1 MAVMEARLP
10 FFEAQRSEVHIERLF
25 MRYTDDDIEAELRSR
40 THADAYWL
48 QQSAVALFLAQHLA
62 TPLAWPTLLP
72 ISLIWAPICVV
83 QLLSRHSLSKLSD
96 PALGYRLGSDRM
108 VALLVCGC
116 VAQWLEVWTG
126 SLEPVPR
133 SLAIFY
139 YSHFFL
145 IFIMFHLTHTA
156 FRLRV
161 VGHAAGI
168 LAFSTLGWGGPLSGS
183 RSFSERG
190 QPFDSTFILLFNTA
204 GALIGNFAELIVRR
218 AFMATFLEKKRAAS
232 LLAKLEQVTAGKE
245 AGGGALR
252 PPPLGMR
259 KRRRL

>member
-10 FFEAQRSEVHIERLF
+10 FFEAQRSEVHIERLT

-48 QQSAVALFLAQHLA
+48 QQSALALFLAQHLA

-96 PALGYRLGSDRM
+96 PALGYRLGAERM

-145 IFIMFHLTHTA
+145 IFIMLSALAHTALLPEGGRPSLTPPPPFWKRRFHLTHTA

-183 RSFSERG
+183 
-190 QPFDSTFILLFNTA
+190 
-204 GALIGNFAELIVRR
+204 
-218 AFMATFLEKKRAAS
+218 
-232 LLAKLEQVTAGKE
+232 
-245 AGGGALR
+245 
-252 PPPLGMR
+252 PPPLGAR
-259 KRRRL
+259 APPSVNGVSSQL